1 TFSGYCKAVSME
13 NASAYLKVVDKEG
26 NTYYSNKITEETP
39 IQFDN
44 GWHRLSVTFSLPEG
58 EEAHSLRVS
67 LETDC
72 GVKTGKGNVAFDCVQ
87 LEKGGVAN
95 DYNILEDGSFE
106 LTKEVLPYKAK
117 NYTAKSVEVEDEKS
131 EESMDVNT
139 RKDSSL
145 NCINK
150 GIVLY

>member
-1 TFSGYCKAVSME
+1 MPQGEK
-13 NASAYLKVVDKEG
+13 
-26 NTYYSNKITEETP
+26 EETSQKE
-39 IQFDN
+39 ISQTLTLF
-44 GWHRLSVTFSLPEG
+44 
-58 EEAHSLRVS
+58 

-72 GVKTGKGNVAFDCVQ
+72 GEETGKGNVAFDCVQ
-87 LEKGGVAN
+87 LEEGRVAN

-117 NYTAKSVEVEDEKS
+117 NYTAISVEVEDEKS